1 MTFLPSSQRGKTRLL
16 WRSVGRAGR
25 PEPKNY
31 QKVNALRLPRR
42 RPDRDGAILVDKSC
56 YGASPRPSVATYK
69 ANAIDKAVPSARRQ
83 AIRNPR
89 QIRISAG
96 CFQYRYC
103 PASDFFASCGG
114 APPVPRSSMPFLCA
128 SYSGVPGRGG
138 TPFGRPPA
146 HSGIIS
152 TTLPTLASRAPLA
165 QEASAVPR
173 NNNATRRTMTT
184 DEGTF
189 DLTLVCDD
197 GSSRMR

>member
-1 MTFLPSSQRGKTRLL
+1 LAMGH
-16 WRSVGRAGR
+16 
-25 PEPKNY
+25 
-31 QKVNALRLPRR
+31 PRW
-42 RPDRDGAILVDKSC
+42 
-56 YGASPRPSVATYK
+56 PSVATYK

-114 APPVPRSSMPFLCA
+114 APPVPRSSIPFLWA

-152 TTLPTLASRAPLA
+152 IALPTLASYAPLA

-173 NNNATRRTMTT
+173 INKATRRIMTT

-189 DLTLVCDD
+189 SIRANYGKLKFKLGHCTVWASTPSRRGALRCTLERVHWSKEA
-197 GSSRMR
+197 SSLAFAFPN